1 MAKAAVK
8 IVKRDSSG
16 ISTRATRAGNKLGAL
31 RQVKCALAKLPSTI
45 TLSRRQVT
53 EVAGF
58 IVSVDEHSL
67 CIRQRLRHGSSKQV
81 VRSYPLTDVV
91 SRTEGVNCFG
101 VIHVITDTPVLILK
115 DQSVTYSG
123 AVIVAT
129 DNKTG
134 EVTNIYP
141 SPLISV
147 EILGDEPS
155 DRAAPVKSSKGSNVA
170 KIGNGKKKKRSD
182 SEL

>member
-16 ISTRATRAGNKLGAL
+16 ISTRASRAGNKLGAL
-31 RQVKCALAKLPSTI
+31 RQVKCALAKLPSTV

-58 IVSVDEHSL
+58 IVSVDDHSL
-67 CIRQRLRHGSSKQV
+67 CIRQRMRHGSSKQV

-115 DQSVTYSG
+115 DQSVSYSG
-123 AVIVAT
+123 STIVAT

-141 SPLISV
+141 SALISV

-155 DRAAPVKSSKGSNVA
+155 DRSSSSAPSKGSVV
-170 KIGNGKKKKRSD
+170 KIGKKKKRSD